1 VKKLILTQEAVEM
14 LERDLIA
21 LISKRKEIS
30 EEIKKAR
37 GFGDLSENAEY
48 HAARE
53 AQSLNESEILKVKS
67 MLESYELEDTNQYT
81 ADQARL
87 NSTVKIIYTDSG
99 ETDEFMIVTKV
110 EADPFDSKI
119 SSESPIG
126 AAIIGRK
133 QGDVVDIFTPGGSVT
148 IRIISVVN

>member
-148 IRIISVVN
+148 IRIISVVI

>member
-1 VKKLILTQEAVEM
+1 MKKLILTQEAVEM